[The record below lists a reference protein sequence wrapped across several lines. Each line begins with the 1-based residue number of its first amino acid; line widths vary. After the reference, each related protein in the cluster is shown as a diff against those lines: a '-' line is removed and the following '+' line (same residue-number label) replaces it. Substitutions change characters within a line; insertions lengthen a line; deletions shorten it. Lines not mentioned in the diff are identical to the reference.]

1 MSPEGGKR
9 MARIMVID
17 DQEELRAL
25 LRSYLEAAGH
35 VVTEASNGIAA
46 LVAFDELIFELI
58 ITDVFM
64 PEEDGIVVAR
74 LAHELQPDAKL
85 LAISGGGS
93 DLSPDWALEMVQ
105 TLGADA
111 VLAKPIEK
119 HEFLNTVHALL
130 VQ

>member
-1 MSPEGGKR
+1 

-35 VVTEASNGIAA
+35 VVTEASNGIVA
-46 LVAFDELIFELI
+46 LVAFDEQIFELI

-85 LAISGGGS
+85 LAITGGGS
-93 DLSPDWALEMVQ
+93 DLSSDWAQEMMNI
-105 TLGADA
+105 LDADA
-111 VLAKPIEK
+111 VLAKPFEK
-119 HEFLNTVHALL
+119 QDFLNTVHALL
-130 VQ
+130 A